1 MKNSLAVAMG
11 RVSTF
16 TQAAQGM
23 SLADQDV
30 LFPEYA
36 QKHGHHLQ
44 KAFSFNESAATSDK
58 RRLFREVVE
67 HIKAHDIGHF
77 YVEDTERLTRDSM
90 DIPIINDLAINH
102 SVTLHFIRDG
112 YVLDKD
118 MENFVNFMMR
128 LTFGQETILRLRKK
142 MKAKMLHLV
151 SQGQWPMRP
160 PWCSR
165 IIEKKLIWQDVAP
178 LQELYQR
185 RADGAS
191 IAQLHD
197 WLTVSGHKP
206 PRGEAWHQQTI
217 VKILQNP
224 ANIGKLRWKGVLHEA
239 THPAV
244 ISEDLFEKVQKTFTL
259 TSRKNNRRAHLFS
272 GLLRLEG
279 NGRLFSGEEQKGRV
293 YYAAYTKPRGPRV
306 WLSEDAIF
314 DAADEIMRRI
324 QIDSHFGGFITDVAK
339 DMVKFQYAH
348 VGRKIQAK
356 EKLISELRGK
366 AHQVYQ
372 DRLDGIIGLDLYKE
386 KSAEIS
392 ARTAAAEKELRG
404 LRASDQVFLDG
415 IESIVSTL
423 QRVPEI
429 YQKAEP
435 GDKVTLLRDLLDGF
449 RVTKEKEIS
458 PIFKPVFE
466 IFARPE
472 LSFLKKKSSGKLK
485 KASPTCLYPNFTQKD
500 RDIVEAL
507 LGEFRS
513 LLAA

>member
-1 MKNSLAVAMG
+1 
-11 RVSTF
+11 
-16 TQAAQGM
+16 M
-23 SLADQDV
+23 SLADQEI

-36 QKHGHHLQ
+36 KKLGHSLT

-67 HIKAHDIGHF
+67 YIKAHDIGHF

-102 SVTLHFIRDG
+102 GVTLHFIRDG

-165 IIEKKLIWQDVAP
+165 IIDKKLIWQDVTP
-178 LQELYQR
+178 LQELYKR
-185 RADGAS
+185 RAEGAS
-191 IAQLHD
+191 VAQLHD
-197 WLTVSGHKP
+197 WLTTSGHKP

-239 THPAV
+239 THPPV
-244 ISEDLFEKVQKTFTL
+244 ISEDLFNKVQKTFTL
-259 TSRKNNRRAHLFS
+259 TSRKNNRRAYHFS
-272 GLLRLEG
+272 GLVRLKE

-306 WLSEDAIF
+306 WLSESDIF
-314 DAADEIMRRI
+314 DAADEIMRRVRV
-324 QIDSHFGGFITDVAK
+324 DSHFGGFITDVAK
-339 DMVKFQYAH
+339 DMVKFQYNH

-356 EKLISELRGK
+356 EKQISELRGK
-366 AHQVYQ
+366 SHQVYQ
-372 DRLDGIIGLDLYKE
+372 DRLDGIISLELYKE
-386 KSAEIS
+386 KSAELS
-392 ARTAAAEKELRG
+392 ARMAVAEKELRG
-404 LRASDQVFLDG
+404 LRASDPVFLDG
-415 IESIVSTL
+415 VESIVSTL

-429 YQKAEP
+429 YQHAEP
-435 GDKVTLLRDLLDGF
+435 ADKVTLLRDLLDGF
-449 RVTKEKEIS
+449 TVTKDKEIS
-458 PIFKPVFE
+458 PVFKPVFE
-466 IFARPE
+466 VFARPE
-472 LSFLKKKSSGKLK
+472 LSPLREKSSGKLK
-485 KASPTCLYPNFTQKD
+485 NASPTCLYPNFTQKE
-500 RDIVEAL
+500 RAIVESL
-507 LGEFRS
+507 LDEFRA

>member
-23 SLADQDV
+23 SLADQEV

-36 QKHGHHLQ
+36 KKQGHNLV

-67 HIKAHDIGHF
+67 YIKAHDIGHF

-102 SVTLHFIRDG
+102 GVTLHFIRDG

-165 IIEKKLIWQDVAP
+165 VIEKKLVWQDVTP
-178 LQELYQR
+178 LQELYRR
-185 RADGAS
+185 RAEGAS
-191 IAQLHD
+191 IAQLED

-206 PRGEAWHQQTI
+206 PRGEVWHQQTI

-224 ANIGKLRWKGVLHEA
+224 ANIGKLRWKGVLHDA
-239 THPAV
+239 AHDAV
-244 ISEDLFEKVQKTFTL
+244 ISEDLFDKVQKTFTL

-293 YYAAYTKPRGPRV
+293 YYAAYTRPRGPRV
-306 WLSEDAIF
+306 WLSEEAIF
-314 DAADEIMRRI
+314 ETADDIMRRI
-324 QIDSHFGGFITDVAK
+324 RMDSHFGGFITDVAK

-366 AHQVYQ
+366 YHQVYQ
-372 DRLDGIIGLDLYKE
+372 DRLDGIIGLDLYKVPYVSLPE
-386 KSAEIS
+386 LYPKRQGNCRKPVGRLPGA
-392 ARTAAAEKELRG
+392 ARGLAVPLRHRFEGVGDLTVSDIPKKLTQRGVGVEVRLLPFGDDLGRLLFQDVDTLFLRG
-404 LRASDQVFLDG
+404 H
-415 IESIVSTL
+415 
-423 QRVPEI
+423 
-429 YQKAEP
+429 AEAGTAERGRQP
-435 GDKVTLLRDLLDGF
+435 NSGDITR
-449 RVTKEKEIS
+449 
-458 PIFKPVFE
+458 
-466 IFARPE
+466 
-472 LSFLKKKSSGKLK
+472 LKK
-485 KASPTCLYPNFTQKD
+485 
-500 RDIVEAL
+500 
-507 LGEFRS
+507 
-513 LLAA
+513 